1 MYIFKRGHKYAFLFI
16 SITSV
21 LIGIGCTQNGQAI
34 STAISKLKTTSD
46 KGISVNIALNI
57 AATSYVCVLSP
68 YVSSVDPRGSVPD
81 NINAFL
87 LKQNY
92 RGDEGHWTFIYET
105 DGKWTL
111 EQIRRKKIELGK
123 LLSGDSKTLDSI
135 CGQADAIQLIRL
147 PGGEVN
153 FIIDGIK

>member
-1 MYIFKRGHKYAFLFI
+1 MYIFKRERKYAFLFI

-21 LIGIGCTQNGQAI
+21 LIGIGCTQNGQAISTAI

-92 RGDEGHWTFIYET
+92 SGDEGHWTFIYET

-111 EQIRRKKIELGK
+111 EQIRRKK
-123 LLSGDSKTLDSI
+123 SS
-135 CGQADAIQLIRL
+135 
-147 PGGEVN
+147 
-153 FIIDGIK
+153 